1 MLDEPVQPIEVSEV
15 GKNTKQVFYGQILES
30 AEPRINSKAQIGY
43 NLVFSVGRNGALIQV
58 WAFALRMRLLIYQ
71 SKLLRTHIWSS
82 GPTRYLNKPPIKST
96 GSQTG

>member
-1 MLDEPVQPIEVSEV
+1 MWPTRFLECETTKLDEPIQPIEVSEV

-58 WAFALRMRLLIYQ
+58 WAFAEDEIVNL
-71 SKLLRTHIWSS
+71 SKQVIEDTYMVFWS
-82 GPTRYLNKPPIKST
+82 YEV
-96 GSQTG
+96 SQ

>member
-58 WAFALRMRLLIYQ
+58 WAFAEDEIVNL
-71 SKLLRTHIWSS
+71 SKQVIEDT
-82 GPTRYLNKPPIKST
+82 YMVF
-96 GSQTG
+96 

>member
-1 MLDEPVQPIEVSEV
+1 MWPTRFLECETRKLDEPIQPIEVSEV

-58 WAFALRMRLLIYQ
+58 WAFAEDEIVNL
-71 SKLLRTHIWSS
+71 SKQVIEDTYMVFWS
-82 GPTRYLNKPPIKST
+82 YEV
-96 GSQTG
+96 SQ

>member
-58 WAFALRMRLLIYQ
+58 WAFAEDEIVNL
-71 SKLLRTHIWSS
+71 SKQVIEETYMVFWS
-82 GPTRYLNKPPIKST
+82 YEV
-96 GSQTG
+96 SQ